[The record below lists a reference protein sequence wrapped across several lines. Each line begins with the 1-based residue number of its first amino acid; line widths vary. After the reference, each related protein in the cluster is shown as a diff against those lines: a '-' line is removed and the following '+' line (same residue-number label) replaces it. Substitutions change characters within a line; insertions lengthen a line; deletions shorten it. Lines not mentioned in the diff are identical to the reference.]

1 MAGLKDLDKWRD
13 FFRSCD
19 SSDIFEIIDHA
30 MKVAACDC
38 PTEFKLRRGQIAEAL
53 FSCKM
58 IKCVGCDHVELGVK
72 SNGDEECKIDSG
84 FEFEGGRSKESKVD
98 GCGDDH
104 DDDDGVDG
112 DDHQMNDQIGNHVSF
127 GDAEALT
134 DEIEKKAQIHR
145 EVLRIKEI
153 LGNSEDEPISSLL
166 DLLRRLELMVLSV
179 ETLKATGI
187 GKTVNVLRKHRSKD
201 IRQLAHTLIEGWK
214 VLVDEWVN
222 ATATATATVAGAPD
236 GATPESLNPS
246 SVVDEDYGLP
256 SPPLD
261 DLAFFATQ
269 PTTMELSRFFDG
281 LEDEEN
287 PEHYTDLNE
296 KKETG
301 RKHAENNRI
310 VKQKPRVPA
319 ESIALKDKKNEQS
332 RTPDAS
338 LSKQVAPFKP
348 KLPVADTRAVRPA
361 KLSMDQKVHTETRLQ
376 QKPEKVAIQRPPMTQ
391 QNKPR
396 CLDEASVQVKL
407 EATKRKLQ
415 ERYQQAENAKR
426 QRTIQVMELRDLPKQ
441 DLGHKNFHGKP
452 GNNHKRNWAN
462 GRR

>member
-1 MAGLKDLDKWRD
+1 MAGLKNLDKWREY
-13 FFRSCD
+13 FRSCCN
-19 SSDIFEIIDHA
+19 SSDIFEIIEHA
-30 MKVAACDC
+30 ILVAACDC
-38 PTEFKLRRGQIAEAL
+38 PKEFKLRRDQIAETL

-72 SNGDEECKIDSG
+72 SGGDDEFKIDGG

-98 GCGDDH
+98 SCRDDH
-104 DDDDGVDG
+104 DDGVD
-112 DDHQMNDQIGNHVSF
+112 DDHQMNDQMGSHFSY

-134 DEIEKKAQIHR
+134 DEIEKEAQIHG

-153 LGNSEDEPISSLL
+153 LENSEDEPISSLL
-166 DLLRRLELMVLSV
+166 DSLRRLELMALSV
-179 ETLKATGI
+179 ETLKATEI
-187 GKTVNVLRKHRSKD
+187 GKTVNVLRKHGSKD
-201 IRQLAHTLIEGWK
+201 IRQLARTLIEGWK

-222 ATATATATVAGAPD
+222 ATARATATVAGAPE

-246 SVVDEDYGLP
+246 SVVDEDHGLP

-269 PTTMELSRFFDG
+269 PTTMELSGFFDG

-287 PEHYTDLNE
+287 PGHYTELNE
-296 KKETG
+296 NKETG
-301 RKHAENNRI
+301 RKQAENNRI
-310 VKQKPRVPA
+310 VKQRPRLPV
-319 ESIALKDKKNEQS
+319 ESITPPKDKKNDQI
-332 RTPDAS
+332 RKLDAS
-338 LSKQVAPFKP
+338 LSKQVAPLKP
-348 KLPVADTRAVRPA
+348 KIPIADTRAVRPA
-361 KLSMDQKVHTETRLQ
+361 KLSVDQRVHTETKLQ
-376 QKPEKVAIQRPPMTQ
+376 QKPEKVAIQRPPVTQ

-396 CLDEASVQVKL
+396 CSDEASVQVKL

-426 QRTIQVMELRDLPKQ
+426 QRTIQVMELHDLPKQ

-452 GNNHKRNWAN
+452 GNNHKRNWTN